1 MIRPELL
8 HAGLSAADVDRIVA
22 AGVHP
27 SFKEWLRDTL
37 NGTPR
42 FDTSEELAR
51 AIILKKLDVLEE
63 RLAGRQYLVGERFTM
78 ADAGWFTRVD
88 SLPALRVT
96 LSPER
101 YPNTQAWCRRV
112 AERPSVAASAR

>member
-1 MIRPELL
+1 
-8 HAGLSAADVDRIVA
+8 
-22 AGVHP
+22 
-27 SFKEWLRDTL
+27 
-37 NGTPR
+37 
-42 FDTSEELAR
+42 
-51 AIILKKLDVLEE
+51 
-63 RLAGRQYLVGERFTM
+63 M

-101 YPNTQAWCRRV
+101 YPNTQAWCGRV

>member
-1 MIRPELL
+1 YLHVIRPELL
-8 HAGLSAADVDRIVA
+8 HAGLGAADVDRIVA

-63 RLAGRQYLVGERFTM
+63 RSPAVSTWSVSGSPWPTPAGSRVSTACRHSASLCHQS
-78 ADAGWFTRVD
+78 DTRT
-88 SLPALRVT
+88 LR
-96 LSPER
+96 PG
-101 YPNTQAWCRRV
+101 
-112 AERPSVAASAR
+112 